1 MWLFV
6 LISRAEAVRQQPEHK
21 IYRHLF
27 QQCNGSS
34 HWFICNKSFQCFRLK
49 PYIVIYSVHANLYRW
64 LGCVRVCICLNRK
77 PRIYLWLASAKCT
90 KHESTRYDQK
100 LGEIKYI
107 PPSEIRLFHVIIF
120 SYIFSLTAEWETKEQ
135 YRKANSWKC
144 RAFSVKVGERQRE
157 RDWKNENERWR

>member
-1 MWLFV
+1 MRIYIGGWLCACV
-6 LISRAEAVRQQPEHK
+6 
-21 IYRHLF
+21 Y
-27 QQCNGSS
+27 
-34 HWFICNKSFQCFRLK
+34 ICS
-49 PYIVIYSVHANLYRW
+49 
-64 LGCVRVCICLNRK
+64 NRK

-90 KHESTRYDQK
+90 KYESTRYDQK

-157 RDWKNENERWR
+157 RETERMRMRDGDRRNEKSF